1 MDNFEL
7 LASPRV
13 HNNPQS
19 ALSSKPID
27 FIAASLP
34 DTDSNHAYWLY
45 GDEDHQLVILTDP
58 EGDIAVRPVAHLH
71 QDQEGKVMWLEQSWA
86 PGFPLHLFE
95 DSELQF
101 LSEVIAALG

>member
-58 EGDIAVRPVAHLH
+58 EGDIAVRSVAHLH